1 MITLSLPYSCSQI
14 YVTKDAFFFLYFR
27 VYGEKVAEVPLV
39 GTRFQFRRLG
49 MCRVLM
55 DELEKVICYVFMLSM
70 LISEVAVNKF
80 CAPTNKF
87 LV

>member
-1 MITLSLPYSCSQI
+1 MITLSLPYSSCSQI
-14 YVTKDAFFFLYFR
+14 YVTKDAFFLYFR

-39 GTRFQFRRLG
+39 GTRFKFRRLG

-70 LISEVAVNKF
+70 LISEVAINKF
-80 CAPTNKF
+80 CAPANKF

>member
-1 MITLSLPYSCSQI
+1 M
-14 YVTKDAFFFLYFR
+14 
-27 VYGEKVAEVPLV
+27 AEVPLV